1 MKKRLFAI
9 MLALAMLL
17 AAVPA
22 LAEEGK
28 IEEQN
33 QVQEKI
39 FCATEGCTNEVANK
53 GDFCKDCATAKKVAE
68 EEAAAKKAA
77 EEEAAAK
84 KAAEEEALR
93 KAAEEEAA
101 KKAAEEEALRKAAEE
116 AAKKAAE
123 GKTEGLKATPGETNQ
138 AGTGAD
144 GNCHHNHTAAWAS
157 TQTGVQGTM
166 VEHPAKDPTC
176 TSEGNIKYYTCTN
189 CGRYFRRDESIK
201 EKIVATETS
210 ADEVKIQK
218 ISHKLNKV
226 NGQPATCTKA
236 GNIEYYECSFCKG
249 NFKDEK
255 GENPVN
261 DVVIP
266 ALGHAMSE
274 DVTYPQK
281 PTCTNAGK
289 ATYACT
295 RCKAKQ
301 ENVNVPALGHDY
313 GDPTWNW
320 CGVSSATATF
330 KCKREGC
337 DESKTLPA
345 TVTTSNEYGN
355 CYVYTR
361 HTAKV
366 TGPDGNDYYD
376 SKTTNCRR
384 PDWYYDPC
392 YYNNPCGHWGC
403 GNVCTRYSNCVPCQN
418 YRTTFRVGG
427 YNCLATPKTG
437 DVSVIGMALISL
449 VGAGAAIMGKK
460 RK

>member
-9 MLALAMLL
+9 MLALVMLL

-22 LAEEGK
+22 LAEEVAVEQDNTAGNK
-28 IEEQN
+28 I
-33 QVQEKI
+33 
-39 FCATEGCTNEVANK
+39 CATDGCKEAVEGE
-53 GDFCKDCATAKKVAE
+53 GILCATCAEKKA
-68 EEAAAKKAA
+68 EEAAKKA

-144 GNCHHNHTAAWAS
+144 GKCHHNHTAEWANAHPE
-157 TQTGVQGTM
+157 VQGTM
-166 VEHPAKDPTC
+166 VECPEKAATC

-189 CGRYFRRDESIK
+189 CGGYFRRNETITDKIEADEI
-201 EKIVATETS
+201 S
-210 ADEVKIQK
+210 AEEVKIPKKDHTPTQIAAK
-218 ISHKLNKV
+218 A
-226 NGQPATCTKA
+226 ATCTETGIKEHYKCSVC
-236 GNIEYYECSFCKG
+236 GKSFSDSDGKEEISDTNI
-249 NFKDEK
+249 
-255 GENPVN
+255 
-261 DVVIP
+261 
-266 ALGHAMSE
+266 
-274 DVTYPQK
+274 
-281 PTCTNAGK
+281 
-289 ATYACT
+289 
-295 RCKAKQ
+295 
-301 ENVNVPALGHDY
+301 PALGHDY

-330 KCKREGC
+330 KCKRDCKEKNAIVTRQARPTRSGINNC
-337 DESKTLPA
+337 GYYTYTA
-345 TVTTSNEYGN
+345 TVEFNDRT
-355 CYVYTR
+355 YTNTR
-361 HTAKV
+361 T
-366 TGPDGNDYYD
+366 DY
-376 SKTTNCRR
+376 SCR

-403 GNVCTRYSNCVPCQN
+403 GNVCTRYSNCVPCRD

-449 VGAGAAIMGKK
+449 AGAGAAIMGKK

>member
-22 LAEEGK
+22 LAEEVAVEQDNTAGNK
-28 IEEQN
+28 I
-33 QVQEKI
+33 
-39 FCATEGCTNEVANK
+39 CATDGCKEAVEGEGILCAT
-53 GDFCKDCATAKKVAE
+53 CATAKKVA
-68 EEAAAKKAA
+68 
-77 EEEAAAK
+77 
-84 KAAEEEALR
+84 
-93 KAAEEEAA
+93 EEAA
-101 KKAAEEEALRKAAEE
+101 KKAAEEEAARKAAEEEAAKKVAEE

-123 GKTEGLKATPGETNQ
+123 EEAARKAAEEQKITEEENAKKSPILLGEANP
-138 AGTGAD
+138 AGAETD
-144 GNCHHNHTAAWAS
+144 SECHHDHTAAWANAHPE
-157 TQTGVQGTM
+157 VQGTM
-166 VEHPAKDPTC
+166 VECPEKAATC
-176 TSEGNIKYYTCTN
+176 TSEGNIKYYTCTK
-189 CGRYFRRDESIK
+189 CGGYFRRDESIK

-289 ATYACT
+289 ATYTCT

-330 KCKREGC
+330 KCKRNCGHSEPETASIVRNGINNC
-337 DESKTLPA
+337 GYYTYTA
-345 TVTTSNEYGN
+345 TVQFNGQT
-355 CYVYTR
+355 YTNTR
-361 HTAKV
+361 T
-366 TGPDGNDYYD
+366 DY
-376 SKTTNCRR
+376 SCR

-437 DVSVIGMALISL
+437 DVSVIAPAMFALI
-449 VGAGAAIMGKK
+449 GAAGAMLGKK
-460 RK
+460 RR

>member
-84 KAAEEEALR
+84 KAAEEEAAR

-101 KKAAEEEALRKAAEE
+101 RKAAEE
-116 AAKKAAE
+116 QKITEEKNAKKSPILLGEANPAGAE
-123 GKTEGLKATPGETNQ
+123 TANGCNHEHT
-138 AGTGAD
+138 TGW
-144 GNCHHNHTAAWAS
+144 G
-157 TQTGVQGTM
+157 GTM

-189 CGRYFRRDESIK
+189 CGGYFLRDENT
-201 EKIVATETS
+201 EDKIVATPSS
-210 ADEVKIQK
+210 AEAVKIQK

-236 GNIEYYECSFCKG
+236 GNIGYYECSVCEGK
-249 NFKDEK
+249 FKDEK

-266 ALGHAMSE
+266 ALGHSVPADGE
-274 DVTYPQK
+274 YTVK
-281 PTCTNAGK
+281 PTCTTAGK
-289 ATYACT
+289 ATYKCSKCNT
-295 RCKAKQ
+295 TL
-301 ENVNVPALGHDY
+301 ENVEIPALGHSY
-313 GDPTWNW
+313 GSPSWSW
-320 CGVSSATATF
+320 CGFTSASATFTCTRNCGHSETETASIVRSSINNCGYYTY
-330 KCKREGC
+330 
-337 DESKTLPA
+337 TA
-345 TVTTSNEYGN
+345 TVKFNGKT
-355 CYVYTR
+355 YTDTR
-361 HTAKV
+361 T
-366 TGPDGNDYYD
+366 DY
-376 SKTTNCRR
+376 SCR

-437 DVSVIGMALISL
+437 DVSVIAPAMLALI
-449 VGAGAAIMGKK
+449 GAAGAMLGKK
-460 RK
+460 RR

>member
-22 LAEEGK
+22 LAEEG
-28 IEEQN
+28 E
-33 QVQEKI
+33 VQEQDQVKEKI
-39 FCATEGCTNEVANK
+39 LCATEGCKNEVANK

-68 EEAAAKKAA
+68 EAAKKA

-157 TQTGVQGTM
+157 THPEVQGTM
-166 VEHPAKDPTC
+166 VEHPAVAATC
-176 TSEGNIKYYTCTN
+176 TSEGNVKYYTCN
-189 CGRYFRRDESIK
+189 KCGGYFVEDGGTIDIK
-201 EKIVATETS
+201 NPK
-210 ADEVKIQK
+210 
-218 ISHKLNKV
+218 KV
-226 NGQPATCTKA
+226 NENDVKTPKTKHTLIQIAAKAATCTEA
-236 GNIEYYECSFCKG
+236 GNIEYYECSACKG
-249 NFKDEK
+249 KFADST
-255 GENPVN
+255 GMHPVDN
-261 DVVIP
+261 IVIP
-266 ALGHAMSE
+266 ALGHTISE
-274 DVTYPQK
+274 NVTYKQK
-281 PTCTNAGK
+281 PTCTKAGI
-289 ATYACT
+289 ATYTCG
-295 RCKAKQ
+295 RCGDSQ
-301 ENVNVPALGHDY
+301 NDVNVPAIGHDY
-313 GDPTWNW
+313 GEPTWNW

-330 KCKREGC
+330 RCRRNCGEENAIVTCQARLTRSSINNCGYY
-337 DESKTLPA
+337 TYTA
-345 TVTTSNEYGN
+345 TVQFNGKT
-355 CYVYTR
+355 YTDMR
-361 HTAKV
+361 T
-366 TGPDGNDYYD
+366 DY
-376 SKTTNCRR
+376 SCR

-437 DVSVIGMALISL
+437 DASVIAPAMLALI
-449 VGAGAAIMGKK
+449 GAAGAMLGKK
-460 RK
+460 RR

>member
-22 LAEEGK
+22 LAEEVAVEQDNTAGNK
-28 IEEQN
+28 I
-33 QVQEKI
+33 
-39 FCATEGCTNEVANK
+39 CATEGCGKKVTGEGNLCV
-53 GDFCKDCATAKKVAE
+53 DCATAKKVAE

-77 EEEAAAK
+77 EEEAA
-84 KAAEEEALR
+84 R

-101 KKAAEEEALRKAAEE
+101 RKAAEE
-116 AAKKAAE
+116 QKITEEETAKKSPM
-123 GKTEGLKATPGETNQ
+123 LLGEANPAG
-138 AGTGAD
+138 AGTANG
-144 GNCHHNHTAAWAS
+144 CNHEHT
-157 TQTGVQGTM
+157 TGWGGTM

-176 TSEGNIKYYTCTN
+176 TSEGHIKFYTCTS
-189 CGRYFRRDESIK
+189 CSEYFLRDESII
-201 EKIVATETS
+201 EKIVATRIS
-210 ADEVKIQK
+210 ADKVKTPK
-218 ISHKLNKV
+218 TDHKLTPIAAK
-226 NGQPATCTKA
+226 PATCTEA
-236 GNIEYYECSFCKG
+236 GNIGYYECSVCEGKFADSTG
-249 NFKDEK
+249 MHPI
-255 GENPVN
+255 ENI
-261 DVVIP
+261 VIP
-266 ALGHAMSE
+266 ALGHTMSE

-289 ATYACT
+289 ATYTCG
-295 RCKAKQ
+295 RCGAKQ

-330 KCKREGC
+330 KCKRNCEEENAIVTRQVRPTRSSINNCGYY
-337 DESKTLPA
+337 TYTA
-345 TVTTSNEYGN
+345 TVEFNGKT
-355 CYVYTR
+355 YTDTR
-361 HTAKV
+361 T
-366 TGPDGNDYYD
+366 DY
-376 SKTTNCRR
+376 SCR

-403 GNVCTRYSNCVPCQN
+403 GNVCTRYSDCVPCRD

-449 VGAGAAIMGKK
+449 AGAGAAIMGKK

>member
-22 LAEEGK
+22 LAEEG
-28 IEEQN
+28 E
-33 QVQEKI
+33 VQEQDQVKEKI
-39 FCATEGCTNEVANK
+39 LCATEGCKNEVANK

-68 EEAAAKKAA
+68 EAAKKA

-157 TQTGVQGTM
+157 THPEVQGTM

-189 CGRYFRRDESIK
+189 CGGYFLRDENT
-201 EKIVATETS
+201 EDKIVATPSS
-210 ADEVKIQK
+210 AEAVKIQK

-226 NGQPATCTKA
+226 NGQPATCTVA
-236 GNIEYYECSFCKG
+236 GNIEYYECSVCNG
-249 NFKDEK
+249 EFKDEK

-266 ALGHAMSE
+266 ALGHSVPADGE
-274 DVTYPQK
+274 YTVK
-281 PTCTNAGK
+281 PTCTTAGK
-289 ATYACT
+289 ATYKCSKCNT
-295 RCKAKQ
+295 TL
-301 ENVNVPALGHDY
+301 ENVEIPALGHSY
-313 GDPTWNW
+313 GSPSWSW
-320 CGVSSATATF
+320 CGFTSASATFTCTRNYGHSETETASIVRKSINNCGYYTY
-330 KCKREGC
+330 
-337 DESKTLPA
+337 TA
-345 TVTTSNEYGN
+345 TVQFNGKT
-355 CYVYTR
+355 YTDTR
-361 HTAKV
+361 T
-366 TGPDGNDYYD
+366 DY
-376 SKTTNCRR
+376 SCR

-403 GNVCTRYSNCVPCQN
+403 GNVCTRYSDCVPCQN

-449 VGAGAAIMGKK
+449 AGAGAAIMGKK

>member
-22 LAEEGK
+22 LAEGEGEPDKTEEKK
-28 IEEQN
+28 I
-33 QVQEKI
+33 
-39 FCATEGCTNEVANK
+39 CTTEGCGKKVTGEGNLCV
-53 GDFCKDCATAKKVAE
+53 DCATAKKV
-68 EEAAAKKAA
+68 A

-144 GNCHHNHTAAWAS
+144 GKCHHNHTAEWANAHPE
-157 TQTGVQGTM
+157 VQGTM
-166 VEHPAKDPTC
+166 VEWPAKDPTC

-189 CGRYFRRDESIK
+189 CGGYFRRNETITDKIEADEI
-201 EKIVATETS
+201 S
-210 ADEVKIQK
+210 AEEVKIPK
-218 ISHKLNKV
+218 TKHKPTQIAAKA
-226 NGQPATCTKA
+226 ATCTETGIKEHYKCSVC
-236 GNIEYYECSFCKG
+236 GKLFSDSDGKIEIA
-249 NFKDEK
+249 DTT
-255 GENPVN
+255 
-261 DVVIP
+261 I
-266 ALGHAMSE
+266 
-274 DVTYPQK
+274 
-281 PTCTNAGK
+281 
-289 ATYACT
+289 
-295 RCKAKQ
+295 
-301 ENVNVPALGHDY
+301 PALGHDY
-313 GDPTWNW
+313 EYLWGTWD
-320 CGVSSATATF
+320 CKTKTITACR

-337 DESKTLPA
+337 NVVENPTTISFSEKDRDTWYSCGKKYT
-345 TVTTSNEYGN
+345 TVYYNVVAKYGN
-355 CYVYTR
+355 ETVKYGGKAECTYSTS
-361 HTAKV
+361 
-366 TGPDGNDYYD
+366 DY
-376 SKTTNCRR
+376 CR

-403 GNVCTRYSNCVPCQN
+403 GNVCTRYSDCVPCRD

-449 VGAGAAIMGKK
+449 AGAGAAIMGKK

>member
-17 AAVPA
+17 VAVPA
-22 LAEEGK
+22 LAEEVAVEQDNTAGNK
-28 IEEQN
+28 I
-33 QVQEKI
+33 
-39 FCATEGCTNEVANK
+39 CATDGCKEAVEGE
-53 GDFCKDCATAKKVAE
+53 GILCATCAEKKA
-68 EEAAAKKAA
+68 EEAAKKA

-144 GNCHHNHTAAWAS
+144 GKCHHNHTAEWANAHPE
-157 TQTGVQGTM
+157 VQGTM
-166 VEHPAKDPTC
+166 VEWPAKDPTC

-201 EKIVATETS
+201 EKIVATKTS

-266 ALGHAMSE
+266 ALGHSVPADGE
-274 DVTYPQK
+274 YTVK
-281 PTCTNAGK
+281 PTCTTAGK
-289 ATYACT
+289 ATYKCSKCNT
-295 RCKAKQ
+295 TL
-301 ENVNVPALGHDY
+301 ENVEIPALGHSY
-313 GDPTWNW
+313 GSPSWSW
-320 CGVSSATATF
+320 CGFTSASATFTCTRNCGNSVTQAASIVRSSINNCGYYTY
-330 KCKREGC
+330 
-337 DESKTLPA
+337 TA
-345 TVTTSNEYGN
+345 TVQFNGKT
-355 CYVYTR
+355 YTDTR
-361 HTAKV
+361 T
-366 TGPDGNDYYD
+366 DY
-376 SKTTNCRR
+376 SCR

-403 GNVCTRYSNCVPCQN
+403 GNVCTRYSNCVPCRD

-449 VGAGAAIMGKK
+449 AGAGAAIMGKK